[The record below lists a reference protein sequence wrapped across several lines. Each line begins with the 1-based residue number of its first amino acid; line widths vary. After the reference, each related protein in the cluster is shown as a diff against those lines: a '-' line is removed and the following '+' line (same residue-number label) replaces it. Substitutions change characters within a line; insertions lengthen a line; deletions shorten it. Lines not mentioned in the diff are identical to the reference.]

1 MKIVV
6 THLTRMGGRDRNICL
21 AGADEAGEHW
31 RPVLASRKSG
41 DGWKPQ
47 RRWLRSR
54 GGPFHL
60 GSEVE
65 LGDVRHEPV
74 TPEVEDVVVDVKQV
88 RFVEDLDQ
96 ERFLKILDG
105 LAQDSLRSIFGP
117 DLESQKLT
125 SAYVPVG
132 TGERSLGILRL
143 SGAKLEE
150 RDESEIRLVF
160 GDRDFAKLEL
170 KVTDLR
176 LWEGYNNPKTDRVE
190 RIQGKLDDCLVA
202 VGLSGA
208 WAAKGQIERHWLQIN
223 NIYPRSDPLWERE

>member
-1 MKIVV
+1 MQIVV
-6 THLTRMGGRDRNICL
+6 THLTRMGGWHICL
-21 AGADEAGEHW
+21 AGTDEEGEHW

-41 DGWKPQ
+41 ESWEPD

-60 GSEVE
+60 GSKVD
-65 LGDVRHEPV
+65 LGNIRPEPV
-74 TPEVEDVVVDVKQV
+74 PPEVEDVVVDVKQV
-88 RFVEDLDQ
+88 ELVEDLGQ
-96 ERFLKILDG
+96 ERFWKILDG

-117 DLESQKLT
+117 DLESQKST

-176 LWEGYNNPKTDRVE
+176 LWEGYSPKKDRVK
-190 RIQGKLDDCLVA
+190 RIQGELDDCLVA
-202 VGLSGA
+202 VGLTGA
-208 WAAKGQIERHWLQIN
+208 WGPEGKIERHWLQIN
-223 NIYPRSDPLWERE
+223 NIFPRSDPLWERE

>member
-1 MKIVV
+1 MQIVV
-6 THLTRMGGRDRNICL
+6 THLTRMGGSYICL
-21 AGADEAGEHW
+21 AGTDEEGEHW

-41 DGWKPQ
+41 ESWEPD

-54 GGPFHL
+54 GGHFHL
-60 GSEVE
+60 GSKVD
-65 LGDVRHEPV
+65 LGNIRPEPIP
-74 TPEVEDVVVDVKQV
+74 PEVEDVVVDVKQV
-88 RFVEDLDQ
+88 ELVEDLDQ
-96 ERFLKILDG
+96 ERFWKILDG

-117 DLESQKLT
+117 DLESQRST

-176 LWEGYNNPKTDRVE
+176 LWEGYRPKKDRVK
-190 RIQGKLDDCLVA
+190 RIQDKLDDCLVA
-202 VGLSGA
+202 VGLTGA
-208 WAAKGQIERHWLQIN
+208 WGPEGKIERHWLQIN